1 MNITKDV
8 VSCTCRKGTFGCY
21 LVSRGFSTANGST
34 NGCFGKN
41 LKLDVSLDR
50 TLPFNPGLGLALGEC
65 EPVSP
70 KAGFVGSPGFKV
82 GIFFM

>member
-1 MNITKDV
+1 ML
-8 VSCTCRKGTFGCY
+8 F
-21 LVSRGFSTANGST
+21 LVHVEKVLLVATLFPEGSPQQMDPQ
-34 NGCFGKN
+34 CFGKN
-41 LKLDVSLDR
+41 LKLDVPPDR